1 MYYYRPKLP
10 AAFEGKEFLVFS
22 QKSIQKLKKREEK
35 KRRVLKDLWLW

>member
-22 QKSIQKLKKREEK
+22 QKKHSEIEK
-35 KRRVLKDLWLW
+35 KGRKKNGGF